1 MDGKGQASVRS
12 DGDSRYVLTR
22 SETRRPC
29 GTNKRRALLGNES
42 FAKEVDAMNAKSTGR
57 TGVHADCQ
65 EFCRGS
71 QNDFSNNGQV

>member
-12 DGDSRYVLTR
+12 DGDSRQVLTR

-42 FAKEVDAMNAKSTGR
+42 FAKEVAAMNTKSTAR
-57 TGVHADCQ
+57 TGLHADCQ
-65 EFCRGS
+65 KYCRGS
-71 QNDFSNNGQV
+71 QDDFSNSGQL